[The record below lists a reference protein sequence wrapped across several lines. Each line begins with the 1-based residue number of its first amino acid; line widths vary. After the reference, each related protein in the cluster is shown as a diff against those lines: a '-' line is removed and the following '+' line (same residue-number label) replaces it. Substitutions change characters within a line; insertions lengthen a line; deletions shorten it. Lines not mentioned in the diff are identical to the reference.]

1 VIPLAGFDAL
11 DSAPSGTIVTVARLL
26 RQELRMIRFFTLLVF
41 ALLALLVALD
51 SSIFSGVATMIVG
64 LSAFAL
70 TVSLFS
76 DLSRDT

>member
-1 VIPLAGFDAL
+1 
-11 DSAPSGTIVTVARLL
+11 VTLARLL

-51 SSIFSGVATMIVG
+51 SSIFSGVALVIVG
-64 LSAFAL
+64 LSAIGL
-70 TVSLFS
+70 SVSLYA